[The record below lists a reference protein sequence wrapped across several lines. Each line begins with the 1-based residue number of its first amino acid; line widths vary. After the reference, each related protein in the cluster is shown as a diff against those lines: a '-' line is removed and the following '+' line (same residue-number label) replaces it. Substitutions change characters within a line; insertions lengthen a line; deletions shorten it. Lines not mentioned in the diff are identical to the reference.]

1 MDLQLNSIRKNKK
14 EVRVVPNRQ
23 QRRKLSKKVK
33 AKLTPEEYQDYKKWV
48 LDETVKAEVDRR
60 VKEMFESLMNDIIQ
74 SMKEHRISEER
85 IKKIVDRV
93 LEIGEERRKN
103 EARVSK

>member
-1 MDLQLNSIRKNKK
+1 MA
-14 EVRVVPNRQ
+14 NRQ
-23 QRRKLSKKVK
+23 QRRKLNKKVK
-33 AKLTPEEYQDYKKWV
+33 TKLTPEEYQDYKNWV

-74 SMKEHRISEER
+74 SMKEHKISEAR
-85 IKKIVDRV
+85 IGKIVDRV

-103 EARVSK
+103 EARVSE

>member
-1 MDLQLNSIRKNKK
+1 M
-14 EVRVVPNRQ
+14 PNRQ
-23 QRRKLSKKVK
+23 QRRKVDKKAR
-33 AKLTPEEYQDYKKWV
+33 AKLTPEQYQDYKKWA
-48 LDETVKAEVDRR
+48 LDETIKTEVDRR

-85 IKKIVDRV
+85 IEKIVDRV

-103 EARVSK
+103 ESRVSE